1 MSRDPGFF
9 LITDTTLITIQGSR
23 AKGQSVMGESGESSK
38 GQTPSLQETRASRVT
53 FEKPPDEM
61 TKHLRPL
68 YIRAHIDGKPVSRV
82 LVDNGAAVNIQ
93 QLRMVR
99 RLSKSEQDF
108 LPSEV
113 SVTSFDGGVA
123 QTKGIIPVDLTVGN
137 TTKVSAFF
145 VVDGTVAYNA
155 LLGRDWIHSNW
166 CIPSSLHQFL
176 VFWNDKNEIEIVLAD
191 NRPFTVNANLA
202 EAQLYHRN
210 VGPLRLL
217 QPDGEGRPTRASPI
231 IDEVDTPTL
240 ETVLEMYRP
249 SVI

>member
-1 MSRDPGFF
+1 VVQSPDV
-9 LITDTTLITIQGSR
+9 
-23 AKGQSVMGESGESSK
+23 KGQSTVGENGESSK
-38 GQTPSLQETRASRVT
+38 DKTLFLRKSRASKVIL
-53 FEKPPDEM
+53 EKPPEEM

-68 YIRAHIDGKPVSRV
+68 YIRAHIDGKPVSSV
-82 LVDNGAAVNIQ
+82 LVDNGAAVHIL

-108 LPSEV
+108 IPSEV

-210 VGPLRLL
+210 VGPFILL
-217 QPDGEGRPTRASPI
+217 QPDGEGRPTRSSPI
-231 IDEVDTPTL
+231 ID
-240 ETVLEMYRP
+240 
-249 SVI
+249 